1 MDEAPL
7 TLDAFAARLLSEKG
21 LEGLDPDV
29 KEQVTKDLANRL
41 ADRVNAAILENLPR
55 EKMSEFNALLDEDDE
70 AKLQSFISTSIP
82 HGSEVIAQA
91 LMSFRETYLN
101 G

>member
-7 TLDAFAARLLSEKG
+7 TLDAFATRLLSEKG

-29 KEQVTKDLANRL
+29 KEQVTKDLASRL

-55 EKMSEFNALLDEDDE
+55 EKMSEFNTLLDENDE
-70 AKLQSFISTSIP
+70 AKLQSFISISIP
-82 HGSEVIAQA
+82 HGSEVIARA